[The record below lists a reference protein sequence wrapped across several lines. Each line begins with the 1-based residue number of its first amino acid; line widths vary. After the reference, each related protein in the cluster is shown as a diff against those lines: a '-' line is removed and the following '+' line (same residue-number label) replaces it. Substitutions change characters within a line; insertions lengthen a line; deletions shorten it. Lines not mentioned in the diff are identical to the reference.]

1 MDNQGEVPP
10 PRIRRWW
17 PAFLRRNRRGDLMG
31 SRKIYIDRPRPNS
44 SFRFAG
50 NGVST
55 TKYNLITFIPRNAF
69 EQFQRVANFWF
80 LLIAFLQLI
89 PDVSPINPLASFLP
103 LAFVL
108 GVTAVKEAL
117 EDLNRWRSDREV
129 NNRKTTT
136 IRDGIRSEM
145 AWKSVKTG
153 DIIYLRNND
162 LIPADMVI
170 LSTNDPEGNCFVE
183 TAAIDGET
191 NLKRN
196 NALRETQDYGEDFSN
211 FDGEIECQTPNPS
224 LNQFNG
230 TLTINGNT
238 YSVGLRQFLFRG
250 CVLRNSEWVYG
261 VAVYAG
267 RDTKIMQ
274 NATNP
279 PTKRSLL
286 EREVNYALIQ
296 MFFFIVALCIFCGI
310 FAGCFVA
317 FWGDDNF
324 YLDIRDSGAIAGLKG
339 FVTFLILFNT
349 MIPLSLYVTIE
360 LVKLVLAWYITQ
372 DMKMYCQE
380 TDTPAKAK
388 TSNLTEQLGQLEYI
402 FSDKTGT
409 LTANKMEFRQCSING
424 EIYGEFD
431 PNQKTVGDD
440 GEGADRLAFQDQNM
454 ISKMQSDGQQ
464 GNSIRMFWT
473 LLAVCHTVMI
483 QGKDGD
489 DFKYSA
495 SSPDEAALVQ
505 AAREQGY
512 VYHAEQDKNYLVNV
526 LGHEEKYEV
535 LNVLEFNS
543 DRKRMSVIVRCPD
556 GKIRLFCKGADTV
569 IFQRLGP
576 GQDQLIGT
584 TIDHLRNFARNGLRT
599 LNVAYTELSE
609 EEYANWAAVYKEASH
624 ALHDRESKLDDAA
637 ELIEQNLTLL
647 GSTAIEDRLQDGVPE
662 TIQLLSQAG
671 LKIWVLT
678 GDKEETAVNIAF
690 SCHLLTH
697 DMYLITLNQETCA
710 SQEDV
715 REKLTNAIDEAK
727 TRDGKKALI
736 IDGATMD
743 KIFGYKDLERQLF
756 LLGKQCT
763 SVVCCRSSPKQKQL
777 VVELVKSND
786 NAQCLAIGDGA
797 NDVPM
802 IQAAQIGVGI
812 SGREGMQ
819 AVNSSDYAIAQFRF
833 LSRLVLV
840 HGRWAYKRL
849 AKLILYS
856 FFKNMAFSL
865 TYFWF
870 AWFSGFGGQ
879 TIYDSWAIALFN
891 TVFAF
896 LPILTFAVLDRDVQD
911 YRMKEYP
918 ELYESGLKKQEFT
931 KKLFWSWVL
940 LGMYM
945 SVANFFLVFFAY
957 RTTVM
962 HWDGTNY
969 GLFAAGMTSFTVLV
983 LTINVVVA
991 FEINTWTWIQGIALI
1006 GTVGSWFLFCVV
1018 YQYIGAEDNN
1028 EMYYLCNKVFRTPS
1042 FWLIVLLAS
1051 VVCLWPYL
1059 SWKVIRRNYFPLNY
1073 HIVQEMGS
1081 KKSQRNDKYA
1091 QMQLTQPE
1099 KV

>member
-1 MDNQGEVPP
+1 MDQHGEAPP
-10 PRIRRWW
+10 ARIRRWPW
-17 PAFLRRNRRGDLMG
+17 PFRRRNRRGDLMG
-31 SRKIYIDRPRPNS
+31 SRKVYVDRPQANS
-44 SFRFAG
+44 TFRFDG
-50 NGVST
+50 NKIST
-55 TKYNLITFIPRNAF
+55 TKYNIITFLPKNLF
-69 EQFQRVANFWF
+69 EQFRRVANFWF
-80 LLIAFLQLI
+80 LLIACLQLI

-108 GVTAVKEAL
+108 GVTAIKEAM
-117 EDLNRWRSDREV
+117 EDVNRYRSDFAV
-129 NNRKTTT
+129 NNKKST
-136 IRDGIRSEM
+136 IIRGGIRQELS
-145 AWKSVKTG
+145 WKQVKTG
-153 DIIYLRNND
+153 DLVFLRSND
-162 LIPADMVI
+162 EIPADLVV
-170 LSTNDPEGNCFVE
+170 LSTSDPEGNCFVE

-196 NALRETQDYGEDFSN
+196 NALRETQVYGEDFSN

-230 TLTINGNT
+230 TLLIGGNY
-238 YSVGLRQFLFRG
+238 YSLGLRQFLFRG
-250 CVLRNSEWVYG
+250 CILRNTDWLYG
-261 VAVYAG
+261 VVVYSG
-267 RDTKIMQ
+267 RDTKLMQ

-279 PTKRSLL
+279 PSKRSLL
-286 EREVNYALIQ
+286 EREVNMALLQ
-296 MFFFIVALCIFCGI
+296 MFIFIILLGIFCAIMGGAWVSI
-310 FAGCFVA
+310 
-317 FWGDDNF
+317 WGDDNF
-324 YLDIRDSGAIAGLKG
+324 YLDIRDSGAISGLKL
-339 FVTFLILFNT
+339 FVAFLILFNV
-349 MIPLSLYVTIE
+349 MIPLSLYVTME
-360 LVKLVLAWYITQ
+360 LVKVILAYYITK
-372 DMKMYCQE
+372 DIKMYCRE

-424 EIYGEFD
+424 EVFGTYD
-431 PNQKTVGDD
+431 PNAKSMDD
-440 GEGADRLAFQDQNM
+440 EKGEAVVRDAFKDEKMVNE
-454 ISKMQSDGQQ
+454 MQSNSEQ
-464 GNSIRMFWT
+464 GKKVRMFWT

-483 QGKDGD
+483 QRTDD
-489 DFKYSA
+489 DFSYSA

-512 VYHAEQDKNYLVNV
+512 VYHTEQDHHYLVNV
-526 LGHEEKYEV
+526 LGTEEKYQI

-576 GQDQLIGT
+576 GQDQLIST
-584 TIDHLRNFARNGLRT
+584 TIDNLREFARNGLRT

-609 EEYANWAAVYKEASH
+609 EEYSNWAAVYKEASH
-624 ALHDRESKLDDAA
+624 ALHDRETKLDDAA
-637 ELIEQNLTLL
+637 ELIEQNLTLI
-647 GSTAIEDRLQDGVPE
+647 GATAIEDRLQDGVPE
-662 TIQLLSQAG
+662 TISILMQAG

-697 DMYLITLNQETCA
+697 EMYIITLNAETCL
-710 SQEDV
+710 SQDDV
-715 REKLTNAIDEAK
+715 RDKLQAMIEECQSRPGPK
-727 TRDGKKALI
+727 GLV

-743 KIFGYKDLERQLF
+743 KIFGFKDLERQLF
-756 LLGKQCT
+756 LLGKECRA
-763 SVVCCRSSPKQKQL
+763 VVCCRSSPKQKQL
-777 VVELVKSND
+777 VVELVKRND
-786 NAQCLAIGDGA
+786 KAQCLAIGDGA

-833 LSRLVLV
+833 LERLILV

-856 FFKNMAFSL
+856 FYKNMAFSL
-865 TYFWF
+865 TQFWF
-870 AWFSGFGGQ
+870 AWFSGFSAQ
-879 TIYDSWAIALFN
+879 TIYDSWAIAMFN
-891 TVFAF
+891 TLFAF
-896 LPILTFAVLDRDVQD
+896 LPILFFAILDRDVPA
-911 YRMKEYP
+911 YRLREYP

-931 KKLFWSWVL
+931 KVLFWSWVL
-940 LGMYM
+940 LGIYM
-945 SVANFFLVFFAY
+945 SAAAFFLTFFAFKS
-957 RTTVM
+957 TVM

-969 GLFAAGMTSFTVLV
+969 GLFATSLACYTVIV
-983 LTINVVVA
+983 IVINVVVA
-991 FEINTWTWIQGIALI
+991 FEINSWTPIQAIALLL
-1006 GTVGSWFLFCVV
+1006 TVGSWFLFCFV
-1018 YQYIGAEDNN
+1018 YQYIGAADNN

-1042 FWLIVLLAS
+1042 YWLTVLMAS

-1073 HIVQEMGS
+1073 HIIQEMGS
-1081 KKSQRNDKYA
+1081 KKSTRNDKYA
-1091 QMQLTQPE
+1091 QLHLNQE